1 MRSSENLQTTISGS
15 YQKSEDMKAE
25 SQIFK
30 YPFFHFSGIRDVKDI
45 QLQASILGD
54 SNTVT

>member
-30 YPFFHFSGIRDVKDI
+30 YPFFHFSGIRDIKDI

-54 SNTVT
+54 S